1 MSKKEIDKAKISEA
15 LIKTARSLW
24 NSSPILL
31 GVILLVSLANTLL
44 PKSVFGSLFKNNPIL
59 DPLIGSSLGSVL
71 AGNPITSYIV
81 SGELLKQGV
90 SLVAVTSFIVAWVTV
105 GIVQLPAEFL
115 LLGKKFA
122 IVRNIT
128 SFIFSIVVA
137 IITVAM
143 VNLL

>member
-24 NSSPILL
+24 NSLPILL
-31 GVILLVSLANTLL
+31 GVILLVSLTNTLL

-105 GIVQLPAEFL
+105 GIVQLPAESL